1 MIVVRTKIGLLARC
15 GNRNIGGASGGSGD
29 VGGRTSCSNS
39 AVTVT
44 AEVEEIC
51 GSSTVVDM
59 IITKTYK
66 HAKKVCNIAC
76 SEFYFNKP
84 LVPQGYEVFANFRVT
99 HIDIMNIN
107 INIHCLWLLIA
118 T

>member
-1 MIVVRTKIGLLARC
+1 VVRTEIGLLARC

-29 VGGRTSCSNS
+29 VGGGTSCSNS

-44 AEVEEIC
+44 AEGDEIC

-59 IITKTYK
+59 TITKTYK

-76 SEFYFNKP
+76 SEFYFIKP
-84 LVPQGYEVFANFRVT
+84 LIPRSYELLTKTFA
-99 HIDIMNIN
+99 
-107 INIHCLWLLIA
+107 LLIA